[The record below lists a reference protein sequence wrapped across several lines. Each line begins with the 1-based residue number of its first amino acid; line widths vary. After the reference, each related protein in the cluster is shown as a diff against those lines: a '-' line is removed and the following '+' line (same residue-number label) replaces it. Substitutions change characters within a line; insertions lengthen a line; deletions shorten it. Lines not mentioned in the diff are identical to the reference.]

1 MGASSSPGPLFWSL
15 KLNVRVSLCQC
26 RGCQCAP
33 CSSSEH
39 LSFLGC
45 RCPAVCSTCV
55 SGLRPQPQP
64 ERLIP
69 WGTAGARGPP
79 AALAMFPHPQYLWVF
94 GIEFSWFY
102 FATPPLR
109 LGGYKKAVGWGW
121 AGMVWGSS
129 IFSFLCVYVYLTV
142 LSHPYWPFFTPH
154 ICTVQAI
161 KTLISDQGPVH
172 ISLAN
177 QSLLLYCSTSGPG
190 TTWHLPAWF

>member
-1 MGASSSPGPLFWSL
+1 MPT
-15 KLNVRVSLCQC
+15 
-26 RGCQCAP
+26 
-33 CSSSEH
+33 
-39 LSFLGC
+39 
-45 RCPAVCSTCV
+45 AVCSTCV

-102 FATPPLR
+102 FPTPPQTRWLQKGSR
-109 LGGYKKAVGWGW
+109 VGVGRD
-121 AGMVWGSS
+121 GMGSS
-129 IFSFLCVYVYLTV
+129 VFSFSCVYVYLTV
-142 LSHPYWPFFTPH
+142 LSHPYWPFLIPH

-177 QSLLLYCSTSGPG
+177 QSLLLYCGTSGPG
-190 TTWHLPAWF
+190 TAHHLPVWF